1 MAEKMEAEESAS
13 SCSVPGPSQP
23 AVQTGA
29 AATSAD
35 TSGRLL
41 LFNTMVEKFLE
52 GLIEG
57 GSYQRFARC
66 YRRFYNVQ
74 PEITRSIYDQF
85 VSQLHASINAEIQ
98 EIKDEGSLE
107 ALLESLDKLER
118 EAKTKTDPQWR
129 PSGIPEEDVRSHL
142 VPYLLQQRE
151 YLRRL
156 LKEKQQE
163 NARLAQSVLAGR
175 EKIEEM
181 RREIE
186 RRKQAWQS
194 LSQSQRELIL
204 SIQGSREGI

>member
-1 MAEKMEAEESAS
+1 MEAEETAS
-13 SCSVPGPSQP
+13 SCGVPGPSQP
-23 AVQTGA
+23 AVKTEA

-151 YLRRL
+151 YMRRL

-163 NARLAQSVLAGR
+163 NARLAQSVLSGR

-186 RRKQAWQS
+186 RRKQAWQYFFS
-194 LSQSQRELIL
+194 F
-204 SIQGSREGI
+204 